1 MLNVTPD
8 WNKTGALMERLPLEA
23 PPRSLMDGSAL
34 NVKRVFDVLLAT
46 TLFLLALPLCA
57 VIAIAI
63 IIETRGNP
71 FYRQTRIGMGNQYFS
86 CWKFRTMVAN
96 GDEVLQSYL
105 EKHPAL
111 AAEWKASHKLRD
123 DPRVTRVGK
132 VLRRHSLDELPQ
144 LWNVLRGDM
153 SMVGPR
159 PIVDEEVP
167 KYGSAFRLYGR
178 VRPGL
183 TGLWQVSGRSDTS
196 YQRRVELDSHYI
208 RTWSLEMDLR
218 IVAKT
223 VWVVL
228 RPSGAY

>member
-1 MLNVTPD
+1 MINVTPD
-8 WNKTGALMERLPLEA
+8 WNKTGALMERLPVQA
-23 PPRSLMDGSAL
+23 APRSLMDGSAL
-34 NVKRVFDVLLAT
+34 DVKRIFDILLAGI
-46 TLFLLALPLCA
+46 LLLCALPVCLLAAL
-57 VIAIAI
+57 AIL
-63 IIETRGNP
+63 IETKGNP
-71 FYRQTRIGMGNQYFS
+71 LYKQTRIGMGNQRFS

-96 GDEVLQSYL
+96 SEEVLQSYL
-105 EKHPAL
+105 EKHPEL
-111 AAEWKASHKLRD
+111 AEEWKATHKLKN
-123 DPRVTRVGK
+123 DPRVTRVGRI
-132 VLRRHSLDELPQ
+132 LRRHSLDEIPQ

-153 SMVGPR
+153 SMIGPR

-167 KYGSAFRLYGR
+167 KYGPAFMLYGR

-196 YQRRVELDSHYI
+196 YRQRIELDCRYI
-208 RTWSLEMDLR
+208 RSWSMEMDLQ